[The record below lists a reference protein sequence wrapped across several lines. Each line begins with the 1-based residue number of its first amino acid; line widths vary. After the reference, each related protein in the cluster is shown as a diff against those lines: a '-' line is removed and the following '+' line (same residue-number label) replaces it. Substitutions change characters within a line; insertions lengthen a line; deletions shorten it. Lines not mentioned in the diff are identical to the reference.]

1 MEAGLSA
8 QMPCREQLQRAFD
21 KLNAYSSVAK
31 VLYLALPQTFSE
43 AFDDLDRDAMLPLLL
58 RRQSRRRSAREHPR
72 STRRTVSVRRAM

>member
-1 MEAGLSA
+1 MSA

-21 KLNAYSSVAK
+21 KLNAKYSSVAK
-31 VLYLALPQTFSE
+31 VLYLALPQTFPE

-72 STRRTVSVRRAM
+72 STRRTLSVRRAM